1 MEHQLMVLT
10 TNLNGLWFDLQC
22 NLYWGII
29 DPESKLSD
37 KFSFFKKFIV
47 KIEKNEKIN
56 HLTA

>member
-1 MEHQLMVLT
+1 MVLT